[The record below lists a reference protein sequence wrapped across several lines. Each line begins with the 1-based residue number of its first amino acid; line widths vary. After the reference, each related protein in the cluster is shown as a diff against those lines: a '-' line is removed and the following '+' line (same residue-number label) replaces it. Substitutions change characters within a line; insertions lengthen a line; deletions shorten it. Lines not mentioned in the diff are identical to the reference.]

1 MLLEE
6 YNFDGVK
13 AHTSGVNPLIV
24 TNENARK
31 AIFEKMNR
39 SGLAAGGRGNKRMTQ
54 RGLMVRGNSFVGQR
68 YGQRVV
74 VKIRYVKHKPGM
86 VGAGKGA
93 GGGATALRNHLRYIS
108 RSGAGKDGAQAV
120 LFNGQSEGLGGKEFF
135 ALCEGDRHHFRFI
148 ISPENGHDI
157 PDFHIYIRKVM
168 ALVEKDLGSKLEWV
182 SAAHFDTED
191 PHAHVIVRGK
201 TDRGQDLVIGS
212 DYIKEGVRKRAQ
224 EVATELLGE
233 RSLEDIQK
241 SLEKEVDALRVTS
254 LDRFIEQQAQ
264 LAKGRQVDV
273 RKRVNFGKSV
283 FYEGVI
289 KGRLQFLGAAGL
301 AVEQPPGVYTL
312 KEDYQETLNQ
322 IAIRNEAA
330 KKLHG
335 KVDLG
340 LEGLSVYALKAGQGP
355 VLEGRVVAKGVHDEL
370 YDRKFVVLREPSGSL
385 HYIPVNEFKDYEQL
399 EAGSVIK
406 VKPGEAGT
414 GKADHNISSIAKSND
429 GIYDTAHHLAHVEKN
444 QSYITAQDRP
454 RYIEAH
460 AIRLGTLETN
470 GVVQSL
476 GGGRY
481 QVPSDVVARGEE
493 INRQIN
499 EREKKRF
506 YPVVSTLTFTPPEK
520 QVDAAKKTW
529 LDRELYKQSIG
540 KPLSSVTRDPVVRDA
555 LEQRKNWLI
564 KHDLAL
570 IQSNGQFALRDYA
583 LNRLD
588 KLEVYT
594 AGRKLAEKMGM
605 TFSNAQVKIDTVM
618 RYEGFVKLETGI
630 WATVTRDKT
639 LQLAPVS
646 AEPKLDRGAQV
657 IFEPGPE
664 KTLIIKSVAQAQE
677 KAQTR
682 TKDNDQDRE
691 L

>member
-13 AHTSGVNPLIV
+13 AHTKGIEPLIV

-39 SGLAAGGRGNKRMTQ
+39 SGGLASGKQGGRRMTQ
-54 RGLMVRGNSFVGQR
+54 RGLMVRGNSFAGQR

-74 VKIRYVKHKPGM
+74 VKIRYVKHRPGM
-86 VGAGKGA
+86 AGAGKSA
-93 GGGATALRNHLRYIS
+93 GGANALRDHLRYIS
-108 RSGAGKDGAQAV
+108 RSGAGKDGEQAV
-120 LFNGQSEGLGGKEFF
+120 LFNGVDEGVDRKEFF

-157 PDFHIYIRKVM
+157 SDFHIYIRKVM

-191 PHAHVIVRGK
+191 PHAHVIVRGR
-201 TDRGQDLVIGS
+201 DGRGQDLVIGS

-254 LDRFIEQQAQ
+254 LDRFIEKQAQ
-264 LAKGRQVDV
+264 LAEGRQVDV

-289 KGRLQFLGAAGL
+289 KGRLQFLGQAGL
-301 AVEQPPGVYTL
+301 ALEQPPGVYTL
-312 KEDYQETLNQ
+312 KEDYQETLGQ
-322 IAIRNEAA
+322 IATRNEAL

-340 LEGLSVYALKAGQGP
+340 LEGLSVYALKAGQGA

-370 YDRKFVVLREPSGSL
+370 YDRKFVVLKEPSGSL
-385 HYIPVNEFKDYEQL
+385 HYIPVNEFKDYDQL
-399 EAGSVIK
+399 ETGSVIK

-414 GKADHNISSIAKSND
+414 GKADHNISYMARLND
-429 GIYDTAHHLAHVEKN
+429 GIYDPAHHLAHVEQN
-444 QSYITAQDRP
+444 QSYITAKERP

-460 AIRLGTLETN
+460 TIRLGTLEAN
-470 GVVQSL
+470 GVVQAL

-493 INRQIN
+493 ITRQIN

-506 YPVVSTLTFTPPEK
+506 YPIVSVLSMTPPEK
-520 QVDAAKKTW
+520 QVETAKKTW
-529 LDRELYKQSIG
+529 LDREIYKQSIG
-540 KPLSSVTRDPVVRDA
+540 KPLSSATRDPVVRDA

-594 AGRKLAEKMGM
+594 AGRTLAAKMGVS
-605 TFSNAQVKIDTVM
+605 FSDAQVRVDTVM
-618 RYEGFVKLETGI
+618 RYEGFVKLETGV

-639 LQLAPVS
+639 LQLAPVG
-646 AEPKLDRGAQV
+646 AEPKLERGTQV
-657 IFEPGPE
+657 VFEPGPD
-664 KTLIIKSVAQAQE
+664 KTLIIKSVAQAQA
-677 KAQTR
+677 KTR